1 MAAEINLLKDLFF
14 LLINCVERLESL
26 KFSILRNFVILGVV
40 LAILCWVAC
49 SYYSRL
55 WNLKYQ
61 IKLTHHVLCG
71 IAAVLTFIFTV
82 VFAGLTYTKEA
93 AYVLIDVW
101 KYQVNT
107 DSDWESKTFEKAYN
121 EVKSLGTEDFTNYPS
136 PAQGGDT
143 IPATQQ
149 RSYETVGRIYAAEA
163 VQHFKDKHPYL
174 SRILWAESEIPA
186 QVIRDD
192 IERFFKSNPG
202 TSYSA
207 KEAIN
212 LAAKYIKQGLDDQ
225 VPRVVPI
232 SRMVVT
238 ILFFLTQS
246 IPFGLIGYAAYKD
259 IKIHT
264 T

>member
-1 MAAEINLLKDLFF
+1 MILVKDLFD
-14 LLINCVERLESL
+14 LLIKCVERFQSSD
-26 KFSILRNFVILGVV
+26 FTSFRNVIILGIFMGTV
-40 LAILCWVAC
+40 CWIAC

-55 WNLKYQ
+55 WNLKYR
-61 IKLTHHVLCG
+61 IKLTHHILCG
-71 IAAVLTFIFTV
+71 IAAILTFIFTLL
-82 VFAGLTYTKEA
+82 FMSLTYTKEA
-93 AYVLIDVW
+93 AYAVIAVW
-101 KYQVNT
+101 QHDINADLYWGN
-107 DSDWESKTFEKAYN
+107 KTFQKAYD
-121 EVKSLGTEDFTNYPS
+121 EIKALGVEDFTNYPS
-136 PAQGGDT
+136 PAEGGKL
-143 IPATQQ
+143 IPISQNKS
-149 RSYETVGRIYAAEA
+149 RETWTTVYTTEA
-163 VQHFKDKHPYL
+163 IQHFKEKHPYL
-174 SRILWAESEIPA
+174 SKILWAESEIPA